1 MSKYNNAM
9 KTDQIIS
16 LISSIREKA
25 NKFIVQEMTSRGITG
40 LVPSHGNI
48 LVFLFKNTTLT
59 MKDLA
64 NMVGK
69 DKSTITALVDKLVTL
84 GYVAKRKDEFDN
96 RVVLVNLTEKGEALK
111 PDFAEI
117 SKSLL
122 AAVYAGTSEEERL
135 QLVAILSKI
144 EDNL

>member
-1 MSKYNNAM
+1 M

-16 LISSIREKA
+16 LISTIREKA
-25 NKFIVQEMTSRGITG
+25 NRFIVQEMTSRGITG

-64 NMVGK
+64 SMVGK
-69 DKSTITALVDKLVTL
+69 DKSTITALVDKLVAL
-84 GYVAKRKDEFDN
+84 GYVEKKKDEFDN
-96 RVVLVNLTEKGEALK
+96 RVVLVNLTEKGEGLK
-111 PDFAEI
+111 PSFAEI
-117 SKSLL
+117 SNSLL
-122 AAVYAGTSEEERL
+122 STVYDGISEEEKV

-144 EDNL
+144 ENNL

>member
-1 MSKYNNAM
+1 M

-16 LISSIREKA
+16 LISTIREKA
-25 NKFIVQEMTSRGITG
+25 NRFIVQEMTSRGITG

-64 NMVGK
+64 SMIGK
-69 DKSTITALVDKLVTL
+69 DKSTITALVDKLVAL
-84 GYVAKRKDEFDN
+84 GYVEKKKDEFDN

-111 PDFAEI
+111 PSFAEI
-117 SKSLL
+117 SNSLL
-122 AAVYAGTSEEERL
+122 SNVYDGISEEEKV

-144 EDNL
+144 ENNL